1 MKILIYAGLATTVV
15 GLSFIFV
22 RTIWDSEADLKRN
35 RELYRLEKY
44 RYEFD
49 HPDEIPFMSYYEWL
63 IDQD

>member
-1 MKILIYAGLATTVV
+1 MVTLAFGVLCAF
-15 GLSFIFV
+15 GAYK
-22 RTIWDSEADLKRN
+22 WDSEEALKRT

-44 RYEFD
+44 QYEKA